1 LRLCSFAEALAQELR
16 LNKNNTM
23 IKKIIKITLLV
34 AFVGLIFWTFY
45 FLYSKSQKPPEVF
58 KTVMPF
64 DTSIV
69 KKTVATGSVT
79 PRKEINMKSQV
90 SGIIEKL
97 YIVAGQQIKQ
107 GDVIA
112 KIKIIPNMLNLAN
125 AENRINSAQ
134 LNFDNAKLEYDRNK
148 VLFDQSVISKSEI
161 LVFELRLKTT
171 KEELDAAQNQ
181 LQIIKEGASKTSGS
195 TSNTYVKATIAGM
208 VLDVPVKE
216 GGQVIESN
224 TFNEGTTIASVAN
237 MGEMIFEGRLD
248 ESEVGK
254 VQENM
259 DIVLTIGAIDKESF
273 NAKLEY
279 IAPKGITEN
288 GAIQFLIRASI
299 SKDNS
304 SFLRAGYSANADI
317 ILSKKDKVM
326 AIPESVLQFEKEKPF
341 VEIETSNQI
350 FEKRF
355 IKTGLSDGI
364 NIEVLDGIKKS
375 DKLKFPQLL
384 EENAN

>member
-1 LRLCSFAEALAQELR
+1 
-16 LNKNNTM
+16 M
-23 IKKIIKITLLV
+23 MKKIIKITLLI

-45 FLYSKSQKPPEVF
+45 FLFNKSQKPPEVF
-58 KTVMPF
+58 ETTMPF

-79 PRKEINMKSQV
+79 PRKEVNVKSQV

-97 YIVAGQQIKQ
+97 YIVAGQLVKQ

-134 LNFDNAKLEYDRNK
+134 VNYDNAKMDYDRNK
-148 VLFDQSVISKSEI
+148 VLFDQGVISKSDMQA
-161 LVFELRLKTT
+161 FELRINSSKI
-171 KEELDAAQNQ
+171 EIEAAQNQ
-181 LQIIKEGASKTSGS
+181 LQIIKEGVSKTSGS
-195 TSNTYVKATIAGM
+195 SSNTFVKATITGM

-224 TFNEGTTIASVAN
+224 TFNEGTTLCSVAN
-237 MGEMIFEGRLD
+237 MGEMIFEGKLD

-254 VQENM
+254 VHENM

-273 NAKLEY
+273 SAKLEY
-279 IAPKGITEN
+279 IAPKGVTEN

-299 SKDNS
+299 DKTNS

-317 ILSKKDKVM
+317 ILDKKGNVM

-341 VEIETSNQI
+341 VEIETTPQH

-364 NIEVLDGIKKS
+364 NIEVSEGLKKT
-375 DKLKFPQLL
+375 DKLKVPKL
-384 EENAN
+384 EVVEG

>member
-1 LRLCSFAEALAQELR
+1 
-16 LNKNNTM
+16 M

-34 AFVGLIFWTFY
+34 VFVGLIFWTFY
-45 FLYSKSQKPPEVF
+45 FLYNKSQKPPEVF
-58 KTVMPF
+58 KTVVPF

-79 PRKEINMKSQV
+79 PRKEVNMKSQV

-97 YIVAGQQIKQ
+97 YIVAGQQVKQ

-125 AENRINSAQ
+125 AENRISSAQ
-134 LNFDNAKLEYDRNK
+134 VSYDNAKMDYDRNK
-148 VLFDQSVISKSEI
+148 VLFDQSVISKADI
-161 LVFELRLKTT
+161 QAVELRMNSAKV
-171 KEELDAAQNQ
+171 ELEAAQNQ

-195 TSNTYVKATIAGM
+195 TSNTFVKATITGM

-237 MGEMIFEGRLD
+237 MGEMIFEGKLD

-254 VQENM
+254 VHENM

-273 NAKLEY
+273 KAKLEY
-279 IAPKGITEN
+279 IAPKGLTEN

-299 SKDNS
+299 DKTNS

-326 AIPESVLQFEKEKPF
+326 AIPESVLQFDKEKPF
-341 VEIETSNQI
+341 VEVEKGNQV

-355 IKTGLSDGI
+355 VKTGLSDGI
-364 NIEVLDGIKKS
+364 NIEILEGLQKT
-375 DKLKFPQLL
+375 DKLKMPQLA
-384 EENAN
+384 EAPQE

>member
-1 LRLCSFAEALAQELR
+1 MRQKIKYTFLLGALLAG
-16 LNKNNTM
+16 M
-23 IKKIIKITLLV
+23 IY
-34 AFVGLIFWTFY
+34 TFY
-45 FLYSKSQKPPEVF
+45 FLVKKSQKPPEEF

-79 PRKEINMKSQV
+79 PRKEVNMKSQV
-90 SGIIEKL
+90 SGIIDKL
-97 YIVAGQQIKQ
+97 YIVAGQQVKQ

-125 AENRINSAQ
+125 AENRIGAAQ
-134 LNFDNAKLEYDRNK
+134 VNYDNAKMDYDRNK
-148 VLFDQSVISKSEI
+148 ALFDQNVISRSDMQA
-161 LVFELRLKTT
+161 FELRLNSSKV
-171 KEELDAAQNQ
+171 ELDAAQNQ
-181 LQIIKEGASKTSGS
+181 LQIIKEGASKASGS
-195 TSNTYVKATIAGM
+195 TSNTFVKATITGM

-237 MGEMIFEGRLD
+237 MGEMIFEGKLD

-254 VQENM
+254 VHENM

-273 NAKLEY
+273 KAKLEY
-279 IAPKGITEN
+279 IAPKGVTEN

-299 SKDNS
+299 SKENS

-326 AIPESVLQFEKEKPF
+326 AIPESALQFEKEKPF
-341 VEIETSNQI
+341 VEVETGKQV

-355 IKTGLSDGI
+355 VKTGLSDGI
-364 NIEVLDGIKKS
+364 NIEILDGIKKG
-375 DKLKFPQLL
+375 DKLKLPQLA
-384 EENAN
+384 ENKEGEDH

>member
-1 LRLCSFAEALAQELR
+1 MR
-16 LNKNNTM
+16 LNKNKTM
-23 IKKIIKITLLV
+23 IKKIIKITLLI

-45 FLYSKSQKPPEVF
+45 FLFNKSQTPPEVF
-58 KTVMPF
+58 KTTTAF
-64 DTSIV
+64 DTSII

-79 PRKEINMKSQV
+79 PRKEVNMKSQV

-97 YIVAGQQIKQ
+97 YIVAGQQVKQ

-112 KIKIIPNMLNLAN
+112 KIKIVPNMLNLAN
-125 AENRINSAQ
+125 AENRISSAQ
-134 LNFDNAKLEYDRNK
+134 VNYDNTKMDYDRNK
-148 VLFDQSVISKSEI
+148 VLFDQSVISKSDMQA
-161 LVFELRLKTT
+161 VELRLNSNKV
-171 KEELDAAQNQ
+171 ELDAAINQ
-181 LQIIKEGASKTSGS
+181 LQIIKEGASKTAGS
-195 TSNTYVKATIAGM
+195 TSNTFVKATITGM

-237 MGEMIFEGRLD
+237 MGEMIFEGKLD

-254 VQENM
+254 VHENM
-259 DIVLTIGAIDKESF
+259 EIVLTIGAIDKESF

-279 IAPKGITEN
+279 IAPKGVTEN

-299 SKDNS
+299 DKTNS

-326 AIPESVLQFEKEKPF
+326 AIPESVLQFDKEKPF
-341 VEIETSNQI
+341 VEVEKGNQV

-364 NIEVLDGIKKS
+364 NIEVLEGIQKT
-375 DKLKFPQLL
+375 DKLKLPQLA
-384 EENAN
+384 EAPQD

>member
-1 LRLCSFAEALAQELR
+1 M
-16 LNKNNTM
+16 T
-23 IKKIIKITLLV
+23 KKIIKIVLLV
-34 AFVGLIFWTFY
+34 AFLGLIVWTFY
-45 FLYSKSQKPPEVF
+45 FLYAKSQKPPEVF
-58 KTVMPF
+58 KTVTPF
-64 DTSIV
+64 DTTII
-69 KKTVATGSVT
+69 KKTVATGSVS
-79 PRKEINMKSQV
+79 PRKEVNMKSQV

-97 YIVAGQQIKQ
+97 YIVAGQEVKQ

-112 KIKIIPNMLNLAN
+112 KIKIIPNMLNIAN
-125 AENRINSAQ
+125 AENRITTAQ
-134 LNFDNAKLEYDRNK
+134 LNYDNAKLDYDRNK
-148 VLFDQSVISKSEI
+148 ALFDQSVISKSDMQTFDLKI
-161 LVFELRLKTT
+161 NAAKVEL
-171 KEELDAAQNQ
+171 ESAQNQ
-181 LQIIKEGASKTSGS
+181 MQIIKEGASKTSGS
-195 TSNTYVKATIAGM
+195 ASNTFVKATITGM

-237 MGEMIFEGRLD
+237 MGEMIFEGKLD

-273 NAKLEY
+273 KAKLEY

-299 SKDNS
+299 SKENS

-317 ILSKKDKVM
+317 ILSKKDKVL
-326 AIPESVLQFEKEKPF
+326 AIPESALQFEKEKAF
-341 VEIETSNQI
+341 VEVETGNQV

-355 IKTGLSDGI
+355 VKTGLSDGI
-364 NIEVLDGIKKS
+364 NIEILDGIKKG
-375 DKLKFPQLL
+375 DKLKLPQLA
-384 EENAN
+384 EDKKEGEDH

>member
-1 LRLCSFAEALAQELR
+1 LR
-16 LNKNNTM
+16 LNKNKTM

-34 AFVGLIFWTFY
+34 VFVGLIFWTFY
-45 FLYSKSQKPPEVF
+45 FLYNKSQKPPEVF
-58 KTVMPF
+58 KTTTAF
-64 DTSIV
+64 DTSII

-79 PRKEINMKSQV
+79 PRKEVNMKSQV

-97 YIVAGQQIKQ
+97 YIVAGQQVKQ

-125 AENRINSAQ
+125 AENRISSAQ
-134 LNFDNAKLEYDRNK
+134 VSYDNAKMDYDRNK
-148 VLFDQSVISKSEI
+148 VLFDQSVISKADMQA
-161 LVFELRLKTT
+161 VELRLNSSKV
-171 KEELDAAQNQ
+171 ELDAAQNQ
-181 LQIIKEGASKTSGS
+181 LQIIKEGASKASGS
-195 TSNTYVKATIAGM
+195 TSNTFVKATITGM

-237 MGEMIFEGRLD
+237 MGEMIFEGKLD

-279 IAPKGITEN
+279 IAPKGVTEN

-299 SKDNS
+299 DKTNS

-326 AIPESVLQFEKEKPF
+326 AIPESVLQFEKERPY
-341 VEIETSNQI
+341 VEVEKGNQI

-355 IKTGLSDGI
+355 VKTGLSDGI
-364 NIEVLDGIKKS
+364 NIEILDGIQKT
-375 DKLKFPQLL
+375 DKLKLPQLADASK
-384 EENAN
+384 E